1 MKWIDTTVGD
11 YCPFIYG
18 KGLPQNKR
26 IQGEFPV
33 YGSNGIVDSHSESLI
48 QTPGIIIGRKGS
60 CGAVNISTGAF
71 WPIDTTFYVT
81 KDSLNELYFTYY
93 LLKTLGLETMNSD
106 SAVPGLNRDN
116 AHNVRIRIPE
126 KKEDREKLGYKL
138 SVFDNKIANNTAMN
152 QTLEKIAQRIFKSW
166 FIDFD
171 PVKANAEGVPFN
183 GLSPEIQA
191 LFPSEFEESELGMI
205 PKGWNVG
212 SFGELLDFHIGGD
225 WGKEAIDLKH
235 TEIVRIIR
243 GTDFHNAQIGEDSS
257 IPCRYVEKK
266 KLSKR
271 QLADGDIVIEVSG
284 GSPTQPTGRVLK
296 ISEALLAQLQIPVEP
311 ASFCRLFRPKPAV
324 SHYAY
329 IHLKNL
335 YENGGTWKY
344 QNQSTGIANFQT
356 TYFLETEKL
365 VLPDGDVLESFNT
378 VIEPLLK
385 RIAENGHQNA
395 SLRRIKDRLLPRLI
409 TGKIQLSDANQE
421 LKEAV

>member
-81 KDSLNELYFTYY
+81 KDSLHELYFTYY

-138 SVFDNKIANNTAMN
+138 FVFDNKIANNTAMN

-191 LFPSEFEESELGMI
+191 LFPREFEESALGMI
-205 PKGWNVG
+205 PCNWSPVKISQIIDINPSYKLLKGSEPYYIDMKALPIDSMSINDLVRREFKSGTKFKNGDTLMARITPCLENGKTGLVAHIPNDEVAWGSTEFIVMSPRTEKYKEFVYLLARNSELRAFAIKSMTGTSGRQRVSGEQVG
-212 SFGELLDFHIGGD
+212 SYLVVNIPDD
-225 WGKEAIDLKH
+225 
-235 TEIVRIIR
+235 IIAA
-243 GTDFHNAQIGEDSS
+243 FNQVVA
-257 IPCRYVEKK
+257 PLFEKVSQNT
-266 KLSKR
+266 LMSKS
-271 QLADGDIVIEVSG
+271 L
-284 GSPTQPTGRVLK
+284 
-296 ISEALLAQLQIPVEP
+296 
-311 ASFCRLFRPKPAV
+311 
-324 SHYAY
+324 
-329 IHLKNL
+329 
-335 YENGGTWKY
+335 ENIRDK
-344 QNQSTGIANFQT
+344 
-356 TYFLETEKL
+356 
-365 VLPDGDVLESFNT
+365 
-378 VIEPLLK
+378 
-385 RIAENGHQNA
+385 
-395 SLRRIKDRLLPRLI
+395 LLPRLM
-409 TGKIQLSDANQE
+409 TGQISLSKANQE
-421 LKEAV
+421 LKETV

>member
-81 KDSLNELYFTYY
+81 KDSLHELYFTYY

-138 SVFDNKIANNTAMN
+138 FVFDNKIANNTAMN

-205 PKGWNVG
+205 PCNWSPVKISQIIDINPSYKLLKGSEPYYIDMKALPIDSMSINDLVRREFKSGTKFKNGDTLMARITPCLENGKTGLVAHIPNDEVAWGSTEFIVMSPRTEKYKEFVYLLARNSELRAFAIKSMTGTSGRQRVSGEQVG
-212 SFGELLDFHIGGD
+212 SYLVVNIPDD
-225 WGKEAIDLKH
+225 
-235 TEIVRIIR
+235 IIAA
-243 GTDFHNAQIGEDSS
+243 FNQVVA
-257 IPCRYVEKK
+257 PLFEKVSQNT
-266 KLSKR
+266 LMSKS
-271 QLADGDIVIEVSG
+271 L
-284 GSPTQPTGRVLK
+284 
-296 ISEALLAQLQIPVEP
+296 
-311 ASFCRLFRPKPAV
+311 
-324 SHYAY
+324 
-329 IHLKNL
+329 
-335 YENGGTWKY
+335 ENIRDK
-344 QNQSTGIANFQT
+344 
-356 TYFLETEKL
+356 
-365 VLPDGDVLESFNT
+365 
-378 VIEPLLK
+378 
-385 RIAENGHQNA
+385 
-395 SLRRIKDRLLPRLI
+395 LLPRLM
-409 TGKIQLSDANQE
+409 TGQISLSKANQE
-421 LKEAV
+421 LKETV

>member
-81 KDSLNELYFTYY
+81 KDSLHELYFTYY

-138 SVFDNKIANNTAMN
+138 FVFDNKIANNTAIN

-205 PKGWNVG
+205 PCNWSPVKISQIIDINPSYKLLKGSEPYYIDMKALPIDSMSINDLVRREFKSGTKFKNGDTLMARITPCLENGKTGLVAHIPNDEVAWGSTEFIVMSPRTEKYKEFVYLLARNSELRAFAIKSMTGTSGRQRVSGEQVG
-212 SFGELLDFHIGGD
+212 SYLVVNIPDD
-225 WGKEAIDLKH
+225 
-235 TEIVRIIR
+235 IIAA
-243 GTDFHNAQIGEDSS
+243 FNQVVA
-257 IPCRYVEKK
+257 PLFEKVSQNT
-266 KLSKR
+266 LMSKS
-271 QLADGDIVIEVSG
+271 L
-284 GSPTQPTGRVLK
+284 
-296 ISEALLAQLQIPVEP
+296 
-311 ASFCRLFRPKPAV
+311 
-324 SHYAY
+324 
-329 IHLKNL
+329 
-335 YENGGTWKY
+335 ENIRDK
-344 QNQSTGIANFQT
+344 
-356 TYFLETEKL
+356 
-365 VLPDGDVLESFNT
+365 
-378 VIEPLLK
+378 
-385 RIAENGHQNA
+385 
-395 SLRRIKDRLLPRLI
+395 LLPRLM
-409 TGKIQLSDANQE
+409 TGQISLSKANQE

>member
-81 KDSLNELYFTYY
+81 KDSLHELYFTYY

-138 SVFDNKIANNTAMN
+138 FVFDNKIANNTAMN

-205 PKGWNVG
+205 PCNWSPVKISQIIDINPSYKLLKGSEPYYIDMKALPIDSMSINDLVRREFKSGTKFKNGDTLMARITPCLENGKTGLVAHIPNDEVAWGSTEFIVMSPRTEKYKEFVYLLARNSELRAFAIKSMTGTSGRQRVSGEQVG
-212 SFGELLDFHIGGD
+212 SYLVVNIPDD
-225 WGKEAIDLKH
+225 
-235 TEIVRIIR
+235 IIAA
-243 GTDFHNAQIGEDSS
+243 FNQVVA
-257 IPCRYVEKK
+257 PLFEKVSQNT
-266 KLSKR
+266 LMSKS
-271 QLADGDIVIEVSG
+271 L
-284 GSPTQPTGRVLK
+284 
-296 ISEALLAQLQIPVEP
+296 
-311 ASFCRLFRPKPAV
+311 
-324 SHYAY
+324 
-329 IHLKNL
+329 
-335 YENGGTWKY
+335 ENIRDK
-344 QNQSTGIANFQT
+344 
-356 TYFLETEKL
+356 
-365 VLPDGDVLESFNT
+365 
-378 VIEPLLK
+378 
-385 RIAENGHQNA
+385 
-395 SLRRIKDRLLPRLI
+395 LLPRLM
-409 TGKIQLSDANQE
+409 TGRISLSKAN
-421 LKEAV
+421 

>member
-81 KDSLNELYFTYY
+81 KDSLHELYFTYY

-138 SVFDNKIANNTAMN
+138 FVFDNKIANNTAIN

-205 PKGWNVG
+205 PKGWQVKPFSSIAMLQTKSAKPALEPEKEWVHYSIPAYDDAQFPTLDLGEKIKSNKYKIFENTILVSKLNPRFKRIWFPYIDSNDISSICSTEFMQFIPIHEDWYAYTLSYVISNRFQSEMLKTVSGTTG
-212 SFGELLDFHIGGD
+212 SRQRAQPNEVSVMPALIP
-225 WGKEAIDLKH
+225 H
-235 TEIVRIIR
+235 TEILKAFSGVVLPLIR
-243 GTDFHNAQIGEDSS
+243 RHQDNLVQIN
-257 IPCRYVEKK
+257 
-266 KLSKR
+266 
-271 QLADGDIVIEVSG
+271 
-284 GSPTQPTGRVLK
+284 T
-296 ISEALLAQLQIPVEP
+296 
-311 ASFCRLFRPKPAV
+311 
-324 SHYAY
+324 
-329 IHLKNL
+329 LKNL
-335 YENGGTWKY
+335 
-344 QNQSTGIANFQT
+344 QN
-356 TYFLETEKL
+356 
-365 VLPDGDVLESFNT
+365 
-378 VIEPLLK
+378 
-385 RIAENGHQNA
+385 
-395 SLRRIKDRLLPRLI
+395 RLLPKLI
-409 TGKIQLSDANQE
+409 SGKIQLSDANQE